1 MFANRGDVLYFYP
14 KLSFK
19 RYQGLKQ
26 IFRTLDDA
34 WSAHPSEFQ
43 RAGWDDKTIADFSS
57 WKTKVNEEELYTSL
71 TREQIQL
78 IPFGH
83 TNYPKLLAQIFDP
96 PICLFVQGEL
106 KEEKFSLAVVGARK
120 STAYG
125 EQVTADIIAPLASM
139 GITIVSG
146 LALGIDSLAHQITLQ
161 NQGRTLAV
169 LGGGIDKNSIM
180 PRQNLRLA
188 SEIVAHGGA
197 VISEYPP
204 GTVPNHYTFPKRN
217 RIIAGL
223 ALGTLVIEAAEGSG
237 SLITASCAL
246 DNGREVFAIPQNITS
261 PSSFGTN
268 TLIKHG
274 AKPVTRYTDILEALN
289 LTNVREFV
297 HNEQVLPAS
306 PTEEKLL
313 QALSREPLH
322 VDILI
327 KQTGIPS
334 HTIMSTLTLMEMKGM
349 VKHLGGMSYV
359 IGR

>member
-26 IFRTLDDA
+26 IFGTLDNA
-34 WSAHPSEFQ
+34 WLVHPSEFQ
-43 RAGWDDKTIADFSS
+43 RAGWDDKNIADFSA
-57 WKTKVNEEELYTSL
+57 WKAEVNEEQLSASL
-71 TREQIQL
+71 TREQIRL
-78 IPFGH
+78 VPLGH
-83 TNYPKLLAQIFDP
+83 ADYPKLLAQIFDP

-106 KEEKFSLAVVGARK
+106 TEEKFSLGVVGARK

-125 EQVTADIIAPLASM
+125 EQVTTDIIAPLASM

-161 NQGRTLAV
+161 NHGRTLAV

-188 SEIVAHGGA
+188 GEIVARGGV

-223 ALGTLVIEAAEGSG
+223 TLGTLVIEAGEGSG

-268 TLIKHG
+268 ALIKNG
-274 AKPVTRYTDILEALN
+274 AKPVTCYTDILEALN
-289 LTNVREFV
+289 LTDVREFV

-306 PTEEKLL
+306 ATEEKLL

-359 IGR
+359 VGR